1 MQMWKRYRAAVT
13 TNRDCYVERCI
24 ISQTLLVWK

>member
-1 MQMWKRYRAAVT
+1 MQMRKRYHAAVT
-13 TNRDCYVERCI
+13 ENRDCYVERCI